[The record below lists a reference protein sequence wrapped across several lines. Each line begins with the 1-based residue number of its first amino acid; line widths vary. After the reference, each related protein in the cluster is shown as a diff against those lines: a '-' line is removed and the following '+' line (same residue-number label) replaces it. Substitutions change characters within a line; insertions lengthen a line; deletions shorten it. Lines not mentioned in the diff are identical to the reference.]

1 MKRYGIQFDTAL
13 GISLPI
19 LRSQVKIYKKES
31 NRHELALD
39 LWNSGIHEA
48 RLLAGMI
55 DDPKKVTPEQMDA
68 WTNDLNSWDICDQVC
83 SNLFQKTPFFLDKA
97 FEYSYKNE
105 EYVKRCGFVLMVQYV
120 VHHKKSP
127 DTKCLEFLK
136 RVEEEAWDDRNFVKK
151 ALNWCLRQTGKR
163 NARLWH
169 ASMNS
174 IEKLLQQ
181 PYKSALWIASNAK
194 RELEDKMQRGLI
206 GNK

>member
-1 MKRYGIQFDTAL
+1 MRRFGIQFDTAL
-13 GISLPI
+13 GIPLPI
-19 LRSQVKIYKKES
+19 LRSQIKIYKKER
-31 NRHELALD
+31 NRHELAID

-55 DDPKKVTPEQMDA
+55 DDPKRVTPEQMDA

-83 SNLFQKTPFFLDKA
+83 SNLFQKTPFFLNKA
-97 FEYSYKNE
+97 FEYSHKKE
-105 EYVKRCGFVLMVQYV
+105 EFVKRCGFVLMVQYV

-127 DTKCLEFLK
+127 DAKCLEFLK

-163 NARLWH
+163 NTFLWQ
-169 ASMNS
+169 ASMES
-174 IEKLLQQ
+174 IEKLLLQ
-181 PYKSALWIASNAK
+181 PSKSAHWVASNAK
-194 RELEDKMQRGLI
+194 RELEDKMRRGLI